1 MDPAEQVFRA
11 FLREKRLKYTKE
23 RTAILRAVQRFGR
36 PFEAEELLFN
46 LRQYERRVSKATVYR
61 TLKHLLEAA
70 LLKQIFFGA
79 SKQAHYDYVGG
90 QDGRD
95 HLLDMDTGQIIPFSN
110 EQVIALR
117 DRIAEGM
124 GFSAAGHRFQIIG
137 KKQADSGT

>member
-1 MDPAEQVFRA
+1 MDSAEQVFHA

-23 RTAILRAVQRFGR
+23 RALILRAAQRFGR
-36 PFEAEELLFN
+36 PFEAEELLLN
-46 LRQYERRVSKATVYR
+46 LRQQERQVSKATVYR
-61 TLKHLLEAA
+61 TLKHLLEAG

-90 QDGRD
+90 QDSRD

-117 DRIAEGM
+117 DRIAATM
-124 GFSAAGHRFQIIG
+124 GFSAVNHRFQIMG
-137 KKQADSGT
+137 QKRREKDC